1 MKKLLILMML
11 TFYFIGG
18 VGSERGEGSGIGPEK
33 PDGGEEGESDG
44 PKASGME
51 GLVPT
56 QVIQLLFVCFLNHM
70 RKKLIFV
77 TKKISSNI
85 ILDM

>member
-1 MKKLLILMML
+1 MML

-56 QVIQLLFVCFLNHM
+56 QVIQLLFVF
-70 RKKLIFV
+70 F
-77 TKKISSNI
+77 KII
-85 ILDM
+85 